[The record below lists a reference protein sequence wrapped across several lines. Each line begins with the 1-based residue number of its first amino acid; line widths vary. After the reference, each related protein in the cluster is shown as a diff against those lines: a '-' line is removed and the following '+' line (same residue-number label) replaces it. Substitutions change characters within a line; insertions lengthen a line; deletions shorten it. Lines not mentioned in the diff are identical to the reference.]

1 MELGL
6 GYVFSAL
13 FQNVYARGFRL
24 SLQKRF
30 KTCFAR
36 GYARMRFATEDFF
49 DYALPS
55 VQVRADIIE
64 SLAIDFYVQWRRRR
78 AVQNSVES
86 HVFADAVRKE
96 ETGDNALVNDVQTS
110 CIV

>member
-78 AVQNSVES
+78 AVQNSVENY
-86 HVFADAVRKE
+86 VFAYAMRKE
-96 ETGDNALVNDVQTS
+96 EAGDYTFVDYVKASGVV
-110 CIV
+110 